1 MAAKLT
7 SSYLPELSSVIFGR
21 KGPAMVTVNLTNRCD
36 QRCIYC
42 EIGQGI
48 ELPKKDVLSVADLKW
63 ILDEMLLN
71 RIPKISLC
79 GGEPFLFKGIT
90 DVVSYAASKNIRT
103 SITTNGM
110 TVHQLPR
117 HELLTLKNCQTE
129 INVSIDSFDE
139 EIQSLT
145 RGTTSALTNALK
157 SIALLNEFQIPVT
170 VLCAVSK
177 YNYKDLSDF
186 VKKACELKIKQI
198 LFQPLIFTTNYP
210 GQPPVDQKKQLNV
223 PVEHFSEFETELN
236 KILRFERNHPIK
248 TNVYRI
254 LPWIKHYIASAS
266 GNNETMF
273 FHNVL
278 GKFYCREIDAIIDI
292 SFDGGIQPCGL
303 AQAKVNV
310 FENRQSGLIALWK
323 SATSDLKEQL
333 NKEKFPPICN
343 SCCHHFSRNMIASV
357 MRHPWKNKKA
367 LITMV
372 PLFGA
377 RFFHNFKKKIIV
389 KQYENNSGYRR

>member
-7 SSYLPELSSVIFGR
+7 SSYLPELSSTIFGR

-48 ELPKKDVLSVADLKW
+48 ELPKNDVLTVDDLKW
-63 ILDEMLLN
+63 ILDEMSFN

-90 DVVSYAASKNIRT
+90 EVVSYAASKKIRT

-110 TVHQLPR
+110 TLHHLPDA
-117 HELLTLKNCQTE
+117 ELLILKNCGTE
-129 INVSIDSFDE
+129 INVSIDSFDQ

-145 RGTTSALTNALK
+145 RGTGTALDNALK
-157 SIALLNEFQIPVT
+157 SIARLKEFDIPVT
-170 VLCAVSK
+170 VLCAISK
-177 YNYKDLSDF
+177 FNYHDLSIY
-186 VKKACELKIKQI
+186 VEKACKLNIRQI

-210 GQPPVDQKKQLNV
+210 GQRAVDQKIQLNV
-223 PVEHFSEFETELN
+223 NPEQFNILEQELK
-236 KILRFERNHPIK
+236 KILRFESHHPVK

-254 LPWIKHYIASAS
+254 TPWIQHYLSS
-266 GNNETMF
+266 VSRENGPMF
-273 FHNVL
+273 FQKVL
-278 GKFYCREIDAIIDI
+278 KKFYCREIDAIIDI

-303 AQAKVNV
+303 ARAHVNI
-310 FENRQSGLIALWK
+310 FENRSLGLIHLWK
-323 SATSDLKEQL
+323 LSTADLKQQLEKEQY
-333 NKEKFPPICN
+333 PAICN

-357 MRHPWKNKKA
+357 MRDPFQNRKA
-367 LITMV
+367 LLIML
-372 PLFGA
+372 PLFSA
-377 RFFHNFKKKIIV
+377 RFIHSLKKKIIFR
-389 KQYENNSGYRR
+389 NI